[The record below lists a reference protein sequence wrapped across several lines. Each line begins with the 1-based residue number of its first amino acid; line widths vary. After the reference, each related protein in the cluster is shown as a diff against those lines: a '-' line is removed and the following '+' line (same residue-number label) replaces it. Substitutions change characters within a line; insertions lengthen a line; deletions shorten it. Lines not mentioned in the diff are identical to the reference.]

1 LLQVGSHTC
10 AEAGI
15 RDGTVMLYRYS
26 AISRSGSKL
35 TGEMEA
41 VSRAIVLEDLHKLG
55 HLPVEVI
62 ESNRG
67 ADGRGERSGLLS
79 GKPSGRQI
87 TLFTR
92 ELAMLLKAGLP
103 LDQSLGFLAQDARSK
118 KLAWVIGQIGEQV
131 GSGKS
136 FHEALEM
143 QQGPVFPPVYVS
155 MVRVAEA
162 SGSLDTVLERIAKGR
177 EKSQKLRSK
186 ALSEVLYPCMLVVM
200 AIAAVTIMLTFVVPR
215 FKEMIVN
222 AGTEA
227 PDQAR
232 LVIAA
237 SDWLLANGQLLAIT
251 LLLLVLAIAL
261 AWHHGIGRQP
271 LESLL
276 LRVPL
281 IGTMLR
287 LNLTIR
293 FCRTLGMLL
302 ENGVELPAA
311 MKLVRDVIGNK
322 HAAHVLDQAY
332 DALRKGRSFLE
343 PLSQSGLFPPVVINM
358 LRVGEETGSLT
369 SSFFHMADMFEEK
382 LETSVQRTFT
392 IFEPVIILLVSV
404 FIAGIII
411 SILGAV
417 ISINDLA
424 L

>member
-1 LLQVGSHTC
+1 
-10 AEAGI
+10 
-15 RDGTVMLYRYS
+15 MLYRYS
-26 AISRSGSKL
+26 AISRSGGRL

-41 VSRAIVLEDLHKLG
+41 TSRAIVLEDLHKLG
-55 HLPVEVI
+55 HLPVEVV
-62 ESNRG
+62 ESSATSAGRG
-67 ADGRGERSGLLS
+67 ARGPSLF
-79 GKPSGRQI
+79 SGRPSSGQI

-103 LDQSLGFLAQDARSK
+103 LDQSLGFLAKDARSK
-118 KLAWVIGQIGEQV
+118 RLSRLIGQIGDQV
-131 GSGKS
+131 SNGKS
-136 FHEALEM
+136 FHESLEA
-143 QQGPVFPPVYVS
+143 QGAVFPPVYAN

-162 SGSLDTVLERIAKGR
+162 SGSLDTVLERIARGR
-177 EKSQKLRSK
+177 EKAQKLRSK
-186 ALSEVLYPCMLVVM
+186 ALSEMLYPCLLIVM

-227 PDQAR
+227 PEQAR

-237 SDWLLANGQLLAIT
+237 SDWLLANGQFLAIG
-251 LLLLVLAIAL
+251 LLLFAVAIA
-261 AWHHGIGRQP
+261 AGWQQGVGRRQIEWLLMRLP
-271 LESLL
+271 LVGS
-276 LRVPL
+276 
-281 IGTMLR
+281 MLR

-311 MKLVRDVIGNK
+311 MKLVRDVIGNRY
-322 HAAHVLDQAY
+322 AARVLDQAY

-343 PLSQSGLFPPVVINM
+343 PLSQSGLFPGVVINM

-369 SSFFHMADMFEEK
+369 TSFFHMADMFEEK

-392 IFEPVIILLVSV
+392 ILEPVIILLVSGFV
-404 FIAGIII
+404 AGIII

-424 L
+424 I

>member
-1 LLQVGSHTC
+1 
-10 AEAGI
+10 
-15 RDGTVMLYRYS
+15 MLYRYS
-26 AISRSGSKL
+26 AISRTGSRL
-35 TGEMEA
+35 SGEMEA
-41 VSRAIVLEDLHKLG
+41 ASRAIVLEDLHKLG
-55 HLPVEVI
+55 HLPVEVV
-62 ESNRG
+62 ESNG
-67 ADGRGERSGLLS
+67 TAQGRSTGGSSFLS
-79 GKPSGRQI
+79 GKPSTGQI

-103 LDQSLGFLAQDARSK
+103 LDQSLGFLANDARSK
-118 KLAWVIGQIGEQV
+118 RLSRLIAKIGEQV
-131 GSGKS
+131 SNGKS
-136 FHEALEM
+136 FHESLEA
-143 QQGPVFPPVYVS
+143 QGGVFPPVYVS

-162 SGSLDTVLERIAKGR
+162 SGSLDTVLDRIAKGR
-177 EKSQKLRSK
+177 EKAQKLRSK
-186 ALSEVLYPCMLVVM
+186 ALSEVLYPCILVVM
-200 AIAAVTIMLTFVVPR
+200 AIAAVVIMLTFVVPR

-227 PDQAR
+227 PEQAR

-237 SDWLLANGQLLAIT
+237 SDWLIANGQTLAISLLAAAAA
-251 LLLLVLAIAL
+251 VGL
-261 AWHHGIGRQP
+261 AWQQGLGRQQM
-271 LESLL
+271 EWLL
-276 LRVPL
+276 LRIPL

-287 LNLTIR
+287 LNITIR

-311 MKLVRDVIGNK
+311 MKLVRDVIGNRY
-322 HAAHVLDQAY
+322 AAVVLDRAY

-343 PLSQSGLFPPVVINM
+343 PLSQSKLFPPVVINM

-382 LETSVQRTFT
+382 LETTVQRTFT
-392 IFEPVIILLVSV
+392 IFEPVVILLVSV

-424 L
+424 I